1 MRKIF
6 SIVFLS
12 ITLCGDSMLNL
23 MLIWTILERQGSV
36 VHLGITICIMSVF
49 PYLLQKY
56 VKPLKTILSSNP
68 LLVFAVV
75 RILGILMLGLLFF
88 IFDQENIYTY
98 YVIGGVF
105 ACIFFLSMQSLEA
118 YMSQKV
124 LEGKVDSSLASN
136 QLQAAIQIGAFAGNS
151 LTGVLL
157 ALGGIEMVGLI
168 LSMTLLIGIGIPFIL
183 PLLSH
188 QSDKVEEKVT
198 KPVDRDPLDSIQLR
212 AGISKDH
219 MLRLTVIGVTLL
231 TVQLASINFLL
242 PIIFHDVYDWSSVQ
256 YGVVGAAMGL
266 GAFMATILGRFG
278 RFVPY
283 ASFGLILVIDAL
295 LGTIENWSLAIVLG
309 FSLGLVFNRFRIYQR
324 ILMFKFLETKEE
336 TVIWSGRTTTAFQF
350 TKALT
355 PLLLVYP
362 LAWLGVE
369 NAGILLA
376 IMGVLLTSLLGI
388 IYWFETRGISHDEP
402 EEHVA

>member
-1 MRKIF
+1 MKKIF

-36 VHLGITICIMSVF
+36 VHLGVTICIMSLF

-56 VKPLKTILSSNP
+56 VEPLKAVLSSRP
-68 LLVFAVV
+68 LLVFATV
-75 RILGILMLGLLFF
+75 RVIGIIMLALFF
-88 IFDQENIYTY
+88 FVLDKENIYTY
-98 YVIGGVF
+98 YLIGGVF

-157 ALGGIEMVGLI
+157 VLGGMEIVGFI
-168 LSMTLLIGIGIPFIL
+168 LSLTLLIGVGIPLML
-183 PLLSH
+183 PLLSDRPLNTATCVKT
-188 QSDKVEEKVT
+188 SVA
-198 KPVDRDPLDSIQLR
+198 RDPLESVKLKSGVDKGQL
-212 AGISKDH
+212 
-219 MLRLTVIGVTLL
+219 LRLTVAGVTLL

-242 PIIFHDVYDWSSVQ
+242 PVIFHDVYGWSSVQ

-266 GAFMATILGRFG
+266 GAFIATVLGRFG

-283 ASFGLILVIDAL
+283 ASFGLILFIDAL

-324 ILMFKFLETKEE
+324 ILMFKFLDTKEE

-350 TKALT
+350 TKSFT
-355 PLLLVYP
+355 PLILVYP
-362 LAWLGVE
+362 LSWMGID

-376 IMGVLLTSLLGI
+376 MIGVLLTCSLGI
-388 IYWFETRGISHDEP
+388 IYRYETTWISHDEK
-402 EEHVA
+402 EEVVA